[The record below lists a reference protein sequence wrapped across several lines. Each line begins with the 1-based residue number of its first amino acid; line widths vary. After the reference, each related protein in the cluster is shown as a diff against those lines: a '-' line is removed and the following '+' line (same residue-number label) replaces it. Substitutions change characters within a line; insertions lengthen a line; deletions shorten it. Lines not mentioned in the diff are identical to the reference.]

1 MVKAKGFCLTLSA
14 FLNYIN
20 IKHYEKEMVGMLR
33 FFRNKK
39 GSEVIQ
45 NLIVIAIMGALA
57 ISAIGAI
64 STKIKQKNNDVLDK
78 IDTNLTSAQN
88 EAASGN

>member
-1 MVKAKGFCLTLSA
+1 
-14 FLNYIN
+14 
-20 IKHYEKEMVGMLR
+20 MLKI
-33 FFRNKK
+33 FKNKK

-57 ISAIGAI
+57 ITAISAIA
-64 STKIKQKNNDVLDK
+64 TKIKTKNDSVLNQ

-88 EAASGN
+88 DASNSN